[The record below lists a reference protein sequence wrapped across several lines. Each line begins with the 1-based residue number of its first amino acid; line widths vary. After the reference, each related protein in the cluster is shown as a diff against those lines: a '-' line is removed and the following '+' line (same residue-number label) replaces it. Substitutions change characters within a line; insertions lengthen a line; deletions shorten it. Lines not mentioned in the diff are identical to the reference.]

1 MVNCTVLFDEFMIQ
15 WIQRFNMKSGGM
27 AIIDWTEEK
36 KCCEK
41 SETFKLVALA
51 LIFFFF
57 SLWMGAAKMK

>member
-15 WIQRFNMKSGGM
+15 WIQRFNMESGM
-27 AIIDWTEEK
+27 AIIDWREK

-51 LIFFFF
+51 LIFF
-57 SLWMGAAKMK
+57 SPWIGAAKMK